1 MALQDRTGAGQTGMQ
16 QNAPSTQEPAR
27 FTDWQAICVIFRLWR
42 RQGVRLVAGAVLA
55 LAALACG
62 LALMQVSGLRL
73 AGCVLG
79 ELVITTVV
87 LRWVGAGR
95 VTLRYAER
103 LFAHDAMF
111 RALADL
117 RVWFFHSLAHGAAAG
132 LGFRRAGDMLSRL
145 VSDIG
150 ALDGLYLRIVVPLA
164 GACLTFPALLVI
176 VGRQSLVLGLAVGLL
191 FACASFVVPW
201 MIARSGRKA
210 AEQAAHLLAHLR
222 ICVLDLVGGLREIRA
237 FGAEGRMLARV
248 QAADAALLQE
258 QMGVARRAA
267 FANALA
273 FVFGQIAI
281 FMVLLAI
288 GGIMLPR
295 VGALEGVSIL
305 FLTVAAFESA
315 ITLTRAGL
323 QAGIMGVSARRVVE
337 MAAQPGAAN
346 PQVPQQDAPVDTSIR
361 LESVHFRWAADR
373 PWVLK
378 GLTLDIP
385 AGARVA
391 ILGPSGTGKSS
402 LAALLLRAASPQA
415 GRILLGGE
423 DITTLRPDSVRTK
436 MAWLSQATHLFDDTI
451 RANLLLG
458 RPDASEDD
466 LWKALDQAAVS
477 DVVRALPEG
486 LDTWVGEGGLRLSGG
501 QGRRIAL
508 ARTLLAPA
516 PILILDEPATG
527 LDAQTEQEFLR
538 TLNTVSEG
546 RTVILIAHRL
556 TGVEKLDRIWR
567 LSDGVAKAAAA

>member
-16 QNAPSTQEPAR
+16 QNAPSMQVPAR

-201 MIARSGRKA
+201 MIARSGQKA